1 MNYWST
7 TADSYAT
14 GVTDLTNGAGV
25 PLLHATE
32 VTNDGGG
39 STMTGN
45 HGGIGELNLFY
56 GPVLTMET
64 TDYNSRAGELFINC

>member
-1 MNYWST
+1 MNDWST

-14 GVTDLTNGAGV
+14 GVTNLANGADV
-25 PLLHATE
+25 PLLDATE
-32 VTNDGGG
+32 VTNNGGG

-56 GPVLTMET
+56 GLDLTMET
-64 TDYNSRAGELFINC
+64 TDYNSSAGEQVINC